1 MKIWKTIIQQ
11 RKEVLIV
18 SDDMTAD
25 MEANEKLSPIVTE
38 LFLREIK
45 LNLFLYHNILYHNL
59 TSKTKMTNRKYN
71 TIQRNKPIR
80 SRYYHQEILV
90 SMDF

>member
-1 MKIWKTIIQQ
+1 MINKYIYIRRHSLIIHKRLVSMKIWKTIIQQ

-71 TIQRNKPIR
+71 TI
-80 SRYYHQEILV
+80 
-90 SMDF
+90 

>member
-38 LFLREIK
+38 LFLTEIK

-71 TIQRNKPIR
+71 TI
-80 SRYYHQEILV
+80 
-90 SMDF
+90 